1 MAHDADANRAAKRWL
16 WLLVLPL
23 VAMVWVP
30 SYNRTEPQWFG
41 FPFSTGINCCGC
53 SLAR

>member
-23 VAMVWVP
+23 IAMVWVP
-30 SYNRTEPQWFG
+30 SYSKIEPQWLG
-41 FPFSTGINCCGC
+41 FPFSTGTSCFGS